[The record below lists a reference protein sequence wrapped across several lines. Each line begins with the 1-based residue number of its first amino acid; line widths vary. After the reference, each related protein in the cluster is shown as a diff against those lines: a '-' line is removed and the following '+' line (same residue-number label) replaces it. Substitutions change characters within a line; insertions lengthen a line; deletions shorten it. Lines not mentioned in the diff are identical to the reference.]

1 MAAKQNCGHVRS
13 IPRWHLWLHN
23 NFSFFW
29 CGGGATI
36 PSKRKR
42 KALNRQFKKAAM
54 DRVDLNRNVWPKR
67 EEEITFSLCFM
78 NRNIML
84 KYNFFLLQ
92 QNAESL
98 FSTAQKKIYRI
109 SWNVAHK
116 KYFCW
121 IPKKTEKEFFLLFRF
136 RSFLGWWLLTS
147 DNLIKMQ
154 MRRSRIFG
162 IFGMTMILL

>member
-1 MAAKQNCGHVRS
+1 
-13 IPRWHLWLHN
+13 
-23 NFSFFW
+23 
-29 CGGGATI
+29 
-36 PSKRKR
+36 
-42 KALNRQFKKAAM
+42 M

-121 IPKKTEKEFFLLFRF
+121 IPKKRRKN
-136 RSFLGWWLLTS
+136 SFCCSVFVHFWVDGC
-147 DNLIKMQ
+147 
-154 MRRSRIFG
+154 
-162 IFGMTMILL
+162 